1 MKYVWNF
8 ILNMNPNILIIR
20 TKSGN
25 FLFFQSKKMVILFQ
39 KRLMA
44 IFQEIGLLLDM
55 AFTIPVGKMM
65 MLNKKR

>member
-1 MKYVWNF
+1 
-8 ILNMNPNILIIR
+8 MNPNILIIR